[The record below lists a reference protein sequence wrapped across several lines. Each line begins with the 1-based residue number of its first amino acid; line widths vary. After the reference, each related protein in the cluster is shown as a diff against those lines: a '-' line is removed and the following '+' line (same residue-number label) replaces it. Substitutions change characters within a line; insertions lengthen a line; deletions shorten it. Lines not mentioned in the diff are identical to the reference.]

1 MSKYKC
7 GSTAAY
13 RSPSGDL
20 VFGKWH
26 CGATLKCTTCGG
38 RRARAL
44 INALQSVQ
52 PGDLKL
58 CHLTVTFKPSLNVTI
73 KNVAKRRHALIEWLR
88 RRNALVAPDYVCVV
102 ERHKSGKP
110 HLHIAL
116 WWRTVR
122 DLQRAA
128 RDAVQGSHV
137 RAKLI
142 RDSNQLT
149 YLAKYVGKQSSA
161 KITSSRNVARLAQR
175 RSEAGWELIAVKPEN
190 LTDEEFRRMLGDRW
204 AE

>member
-1 MSKYKC
+1 MSKYAC
-7 GSTAAY
+7 GSVAAY

-26 CGATLKCTTCGG
+26 CGATLKCAACGG

-44 INALQSVQ
+44 LGALQSVQ

-58 CHLTVTFKPSLNVTI
+58 CHLTVTFKPSLGVTI
-73 KNVAKRRHALIEWLR
+73 RNVAKRRHALVEWLR
-88 RRNALVAPDYVCVV
+88 RRNAGVTPDYVCVV
-102 ERHKSGKP
+102 EKHRSGKP
-110 HLHIAL
+110 HLHIAV

-122 DLQRAA
+122 DLQKTA

-142 RDSNQLT
+142 VDSSQLA
-149 YLAKYVGKQSSA
+149 YLAKYVGKQAGA

-175 RSEAGWELIAVKPEN
+175 RGEQGWELIAIKPQG
-190 LTDEEFRRMLGDRW
+190 LTDEEFKCMIEDSW
-204 AE
+204 VE